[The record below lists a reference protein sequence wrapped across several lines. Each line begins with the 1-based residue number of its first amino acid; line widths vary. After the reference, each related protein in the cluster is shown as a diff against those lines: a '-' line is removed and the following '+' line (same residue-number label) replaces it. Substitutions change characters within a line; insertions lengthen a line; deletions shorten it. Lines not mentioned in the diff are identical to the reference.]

1 MINKKVVFC
10 IPVRNESSNL
20 KSLFKNLDKLN
31 LKFEDYFIIFVE
43 SDSSDNSSDLIKK
56 YLERRKGV
64 LINKNLQGI
73 ENRVM
78 RLAISRNE
86 YLNFIKNDQSLKTYD
101 LMIVLDCGGVNGSLT
116 AKKIKNAIL
125 ENENSIGIFPTQKFL
140 YYDIWTLRIDNII
153 NYDCFEELF
162 KSYKKNSK
170 IRKIF
175 FNLIGKFLFINFIIK
190 TKKINVIS
198 AYGGMGIYKL
208 NKVIDFTYDS
218 NNGKNCE
225 HVEFNKQIYKKY
237 GNCLVL
243 DKNLTNSFGINIHTI
258 NILLCSASN
267 YFANRFIKKII

>member
-20 KSLFKNLDKLN
+20 KSLFKTLDKLN

-101 LMIVLDCGGVNGSLT
+101 LMIVLDCGG
-116 AKKIKNAIL
+116 
-125 ENENSIGIFPTQKFL
+125 
-140 YYDIWTLRIDNII
+140 
-153 NYDCFEELF
+153 
-162 KSYKKNSK
+162 
-170 IRKIF
+170 
-175 FNLIGKFLFINFIIK
+175 
-190 TKKINVIS
+190 
-198 AYGGMGIYKL
+198 
-208 NKVIDFTYDS
+208 
-218 NNGKNCE
+218 
-225 HVEFNKQIYKKY
+225 
-237 GNCLVL
+237 
-243 DKNLTNSFGINIHTI
+243 
-258 NILLCSASN
+258 
-267 YFANRFIKKII
+267 

>member
-20 KSLFKNLDKLN
+20 KSLFKTLDKLN

-64 LINKNLQGI
+64 LINKNLKGI

-116 AKKIKNAIL
+116 AKKD
-125 ENENSIGIFPTQKFL
+125 QKC
-140 YYDIWTLRIDNII
+140 N
-153 NYDCFEELF
+153 
-162 KSYKKNSK
+162 
-170 IRKIF
+170 IRK
-175 FNLIGKFLFINFIIK
+175 
-190 TKKINVIS
+190 
-198 AYGGMGIYKL
+198 
-208 NKVIDFTYDS
+208 
-218 NNGKNCE
+218 
-225 HVEFNKQIYKKY
+225 
-237 GNCLVL
+237 
-243 DKNLTNSFGINIHTI
+243 
-258 NILLCSASN
+258 
-267 YFANRFIKKII
+267 

>member
-20 KSLFKNLDKLN
+20 KSLFRTLDKLN
-31 LKFEDYFIIFVE
+31 LKFEDYFTIFVE